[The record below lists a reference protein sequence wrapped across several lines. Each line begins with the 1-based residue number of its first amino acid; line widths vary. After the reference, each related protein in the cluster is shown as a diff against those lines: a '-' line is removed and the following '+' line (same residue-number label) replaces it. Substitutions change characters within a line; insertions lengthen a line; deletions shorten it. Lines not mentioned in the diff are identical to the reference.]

1 MIGQTVTHYRI
12 LEKLGE
18 GGMGV
23 VYKAEDTKLKRT
35 VALKFLPPH
44 LSASEDDKARFIQE
58 AQAASAINHPNICT
72 IYAIDEHGGQ
82 MFIAMEFIEGM
93 TLRQKAQ
100 SNAINLK
107 SAIEIGIQIAEGL
120 ASAHEKGIVHRDIK
134 PENIMVRK
142 DGIAQIMDFGLAKL
156 RGVSRLTKEGSTV
169 GTAGYMSPEQVQ
181 GLDADHRSDIFSLG
195 ALLYELFTGKLPFKG
210 VHETAIMYEV
220 VNVDAAPPSSL
231 VPEIEPELDRIV
243 LECLQKEPD
252 ERCQS
257 AKEVS
262 RDLKRY
268 KRESGRQRV
277 SRISTVQPLQRP
289 IPSPGGS
296 PASGSVPVSSSNAN
310 KRAAIPWIITAVVT
324 IAAIVWFIFLHRTG
338 EVEKEVRR
346 VNLLAIA
353 EEGQQIV
360 RSDIPTIA
368 ISPDG
373 RMLVYPLGKAGASQ
387 LYLRLLNSFD
397 ATPIKG
403 TENGGAPFFSPDGQ
417 WVGFEAGGKI
427 KKVPIS
433 GGAVETICDAPGF
446 RGASWG
452 YDDRIIF
459 SPNYASGLMSV
470 SVSGGEVQVFSA
482 LDSLRNERTYR
493 WPQVLPGG
501 KWVLYTVGDQS
512 NPNSYLD
519 ASLVMQSVETGE
531 RHVLDVKGEMARYVE
546 PGYLVVG
553 RNGALLTAPF
563 SLKEFRTTQ
572 PLTSLISE
580 VGGDPGSGV
589 LDFSIS
595 NDGQLVYLPGSL
607 NQDLELVWVDR
618 DGTVTPLPLPFRAY
632 NTPRMSPD
640 GTRVA
645 VTIGRATGTEND
657 IWIYDF
663 RSTSLNRLTFEK
675 GIFAPVWSRDGK
687 SIFCSSAVNGKEG
700 LMVKPADG
708 SSAGTFLLSGGFAR
722 YPNSISPD
730 GNQLVFSTQSGA
742 SEGDIEVLDLKNG
755 QEPHSIASTP
765 AFEYDGFISPNGRYL
780 LYASNESGRYEV
792 IVKSYPDLKG
802 KWQVSIGGGFA
813 PIWSPD
819 GKEIFY
825 FNLVGK
831 MMAVSPTM
839 EPVFNP
845 GKPRE
850 MFDVSQMFFPNAP
863 LNNYDITPDGK
874 RFIMV
879 RNTGFSGSLTSFNVV
894 LNWIEEVKRDILIR
908 K

>member
-1 MIGQTVTHYRI
+1 MIGQTISHYKI
-12 LEKLGE
+12 IEKLGE

-72 IYAIDEHGGQ
+72 IYAIDEHDKQ
-82 MFIAMEFIEGM
+82 MFIAMEFIEGQ
-93 TLRQKAQ
+93 TLRQKTQ

-107 SAIEIGIQIAEGL
+107 SAIEIGIQVAEGL

-142 DGIAQIMDFGLAKL
+142 DGIVQIMDFGLAKL

-231 VPEIEPELDRIV
+231 IPEIEPELDRIV

-262 RDLKRY
+262 RDLKRF

-277 SRISTVQPLQRP
+277 SRISSVQPLRQPMQSAGTTHVLQSDQSPP
-289 IPSPGGS
+289 IKSK
-296 PASGSVPVSSSNAN
+296 SGVL
-310 KRAAIPWIITAVVT
+310 IPWTVAGIVT
-324 IAAIVWFIFLHRTG
+324 IAAVGWVLYSQQGTDG
-338 EVEKEVRR
+338 EKNVRR
-346 VNLLAIA
+346 LNLSAITD
-353 EEGQQIV
+353 EGQQIV
-360 RSDIPTIA
+360 RSDISSVA

-373 RMLVYPLGKAGASQ
+373 RLLVYPLSKAGSSQ
-387 LYLRLLNSFD
+387 LYLRPLNSFQS
-397 ATPIKG
+397 TPLKG
-403 TENGGAPFFSPDGQ
+403 TENGNAPFFSPDGQ
-417 WVGFEAGGKI
+417 WIGFMADGKI
-427 KKVPIS
+427 KKLPLS

-452 YDDRIIF
+452 YNDRIFF
-459 SPNYASGLMSV
+459 SPTYASGLMSV
-470 SVSGGEVQVFSA
+470 SVSGGEVRVFSA
-482 LDSLRNERTYR
+482 LDSTRNERTHR
-493 WPQVLPGG
+493 WPQVLPSG

-519 ASLVMQSVETGE
+519 APLILQSVETGE

-546 PGYLVVG
+546 PGYLIVG
-553 RNGALLTAPF
+553 RNGTLLAAPF
-563 SLKEFRTTQ
+563 SLKDFRTTQ
-572 PLTSLISE
+572 PLASFVTDVS
-580 VGGDPGSGV
+580 GDPGSGV

-618 DGTVTPLPLPFRAY
+618 DGKVTPLPLPPRAY
-632 NTPRMSPD
+632 NTPRISPD
-640 GTRVA
+640 GSKVA
-645 VTIGRATGTEND
+645 VTIGLVTGSDND
-657 IWIYDF
+657 IWVYDL
-663 RSTSLNRLTFEK
+663 RSTTFNRLSFEK
-675 GIFAPVWSRDGK
+675 SIFAPVWSKDGK
-687 SIFCSSAVNGKEG
+687 RIFCASAVSGKEG
-700 LMVKPADG
+700 LMEKPADG
-708 SSAGTFLLSGGFAR
+708 SSSGTFLISGGKPRF
-722 YPNSISPD
+722 PNSISPS
-730 GNQLVFSTQSGA
+730 GNQLFFSTLGGS
-742 SEGDIEVLDLKNG
+742 SEGDIYIFDLTKR
-755 QEPHSIASTP
+755 EERSVVAASP
-765 AFEYDGFISPNGRYL
+765 YEYGGLISPDGRYMVFS
-780 LYASNESGRYEV
+780 SNESGRFEV

-802 KWQVSIGGGFA
+802 KWQVSVDGGFS
-813 PIWSPD
+813 PVWSPD
-819 GKEIFY
+819 GKEIF
-825 FNLVGK
+825 FINNVGK
-831 MMAVSPTM
+831 MMAVSPQTD
-839 EPVFNP
+839 PTFKP

-850 MFDVSQMFFPNAP
+850 IFDVSQMFFPNAP

-874 RFIMV
+874 RFMMV
-879 RNTGFSGSLTSFNVV
+879 RNAGFSGNATSFNVV
-894 LNWIEEVKRDILIR
+894 LNWIEELKRDIAIR